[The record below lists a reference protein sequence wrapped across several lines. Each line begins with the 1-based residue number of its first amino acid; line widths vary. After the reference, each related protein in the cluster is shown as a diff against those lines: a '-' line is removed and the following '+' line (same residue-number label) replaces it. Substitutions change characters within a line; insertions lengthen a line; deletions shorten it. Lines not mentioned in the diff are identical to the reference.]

1 MLQCCCT
8 PILIIILWSLR
19 DVTLKVPL
27 RAAGPHCLASD
38 AGPRRPAGTVGTQL
52 SRAVTGLLP
61 GGQ

>member
-1 MLQCCCT
+1 MPLHT
-8 PILIIILWSLR
+8 YTEHHTVGTS
-19 DVTLKVPL
+19 DVTLREPL